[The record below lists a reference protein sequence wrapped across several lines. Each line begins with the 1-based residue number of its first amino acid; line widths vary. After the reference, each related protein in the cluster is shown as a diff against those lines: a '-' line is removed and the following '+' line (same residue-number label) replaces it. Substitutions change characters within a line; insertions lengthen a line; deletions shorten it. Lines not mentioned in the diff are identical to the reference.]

1 MTPVRLAVIGCGYWG
16 PNLIRNFVAIPDCDL
31 VGVADLRPE
40 RLDHI
45 QRLYPSAHVTEDY
58 HELFAMGLDAVVVA
72 TPPASHFPITQE
84 ALQHGLHALV
94 EKPLTLSASQA
105 QALVDL
111 ADECG
116 LKLMVGHTFEYN
128 PAVRKAKEIIDSG
141 ELGKVYY
148 IDAVRVNLGL
158 FQNDLNVIWDLA
170 PHDISIARYLLGQD
184 PLAVSA
190 SGGDFIFHN
199 KHDVAYITL
208 HFADGIM
215 AHIQVSW
222 LNPNK
227 VRRTTI
233 VGSKKMLVYDDVE
246 PLEKIRVYDK
256 GVERPPYTDTFDD
269 FRCSYRYGDIV
280 TPYIS
285 GAEPLR
291 TQCQHFIDCILDH
304 ERQPQ
309 SDGRVGL
316 RVVQILEAADRSLL
330 NGGTLQPIDPEAAKA
345 LGLPFGQ
352 ADSRRIGGALV
363 GIEPEVRPAAG
374 LYEAQP

>member
-31 VGVADLRPE
+31 VGVADLRRE
-40 RLDHI
+40 RLEHI
-45 QRLYPSAHVTEDY
+45 QRLYPGVHVTEDY
-58 HELFAMGLDAVVVA
+58 HELFAMGLDAVAVA
-72 TPPASHFPITQE
+72 TPPASHFPITRE

-94 EKPLTLSASQA
+94 EKPLTLSASHA

-141 ELGKVYY
+141 ELGKIYY

-190 SGGDFIFHN
+190 SGGDFIFRD
-199 KHDVAYITL
+199 KHDVAYIAL
-208 HFADGIM
+208 HFADGVM

-246 PLEKIRVYDK
+246 PLEKIRIYDK

-269 FRCSYRYGDIV
+269 FQCSYRYGDIV

-285 GAEPLR
+285 RAEPLR
-291 TQCQHFIDCILDH
+291 TQCQHFIDCVLGR

-330 NGGTLQPIDPEAAKA
+330 NGGTLQPIDLEAAKA

-352 ADSRRIGGALV
+352 ADGRRTDEVLV
-363 GIEPEVRPAAG
+363 GIEPEVRPATG
-374 LYEAQP
+374 LYEAQA